1 MLNIACALTQR
12 RMFKP
17 LTLEEGKFLVKLARK
32 AIEEYLK
39 TGRKIAP
46 PPDTPEKLLKEKYG
60 VFTTLEL
67 YLGPDR
73 TELRGCI
80 GFPQGLDNVVK
91 ALIESAIAA
100 ATEDPR
106 FEPLR
111 LDELNRIV
119 IEVSVL
125 SPLQELKVES
135 PKEYLN
141 KIVIGRH
148 GLVVKRG
155 IFSGLLLP
163 QVPVEY
169 CWDVMTFLNETCA
182 KAFLPYNCWLDEL
195 TTIYIFEA
203 QVFKEV
209 EPNGEVI
216 ERDLVREYEE
226 RCKGRSSPAYG
237 VQ

>member
-1 MLNIACALTQR
+1 
-12 RMFKP
+12 MFRP
-17 LTLEEGKFLVKLARK
+17 LTLEEGKFLVKLARR
-32 AIEEYLK
+32 AIEEYLR
-39 TGRKIAP
+39 TGRKIDP
-46 PPDTPEKLLKEKYG
+46 PKETPEKLLRENYG

-67 YLGPDR
+67 YFGPDK

-80 GFPQGLDNVVK
+80 GFPQGFGNVAK
-91 ALIESAIAA
+91 AVIESAIAA

-106 FEPLR
+106 FEPVK
-111 LDELNRIV
+111 LDELSRIV

-125 SPLQELKVES
+125 SPLEELKVAS
-135 PKEYLN
+135 PKEYLE

-148 GLVVKRG
+148 GLVMKRG

-169 CWDVMTFLNETCA
+169 CWDTVTFLNETCA
-182 KAFLPYNCWLDEL
+182 KAFLPFGCWMDEL
-195 TTIYIFEA
+195 TTVYVFEA

-209 EPNGEVI
+209 EPDGEVV

-226 RCKGRSSPAYG
+226 RCKGRSSSSHS
-237 VQ
+237 V

>member
-1 MLNIACALTQR
+1 
-12 RMFKP
+12 MFKP
-17 LTLEEGKFLVKLARK
+17 YTLQEGEFLVRLARR

-39 TGRKIAP
+39 TGRKIEP
-46 PPDTPEKLLKEKYG
+46 PPDTPSRLLQDKYG

-67 YLGPDR
+67 YFGPDR

-80 GFPQGLDNVVK
+80 GFPRGYRDVAHAV
-91 ALIESAIAA
+91 IESAIAA

-106 FEPLR
+106 FEPVR
-111 LDELNRIV
+111 LEELKNIV

-125 SPLQELKVES
+125 SPLEELKVS
-135 PKEYLN
+135 SRKELLD
-141 KIVIGRH
+141 KIIIGRH
-148 GLVVKRG
+148 GLVVERG

-169 CWDVMTFLNETCA
+169 CWDTIEFLNETCV
-182 KAFLPYNCWLDEL
+182 KAFLPPNCWLDES
-195 TTIYIFEA
+195 TTIYVYEA

-209 EPNGEVI
+209 SPGGPVV

-226 RCKGRSSPAYG
+226 RCKGRSTSTHN